1 MDNILKQGDM
11 PLGLG
16 MALSKN
22 LQAMNYFSNLSQQ
35 QQHEIIEHTHLIN
48 SKKEMI
54 EYVNNLP
61 SQAIIG

>member
-1 MDNILKQGDM
+1 MNNILKNDDM

-22 LQAMNYFSNLSQQ
+22 LQAMNYFSNLSNQQ
-35 QQHEIIEHTHLIN
+35 QQEIIEHTHQIN

-54 EYVNNLP
+54 EYVNGLP
-61 SQAIIG
+61 NQALNG